1 MTPHINLDDRVTPLN
16 LSVRL
21 PPDVAEL
28 LRDVSYRTGRSKRFL
43 VINALRK
50 TYGPA
55 AVE

>member
-1 MTPHINLDDRVTPLN
+1 LHDRVTPLN

-50 TYGPA
+50 TYGPG